1 MSSSN
6 LVIVPTRGR
15 GKRIRERVFG
25 NMSLSKDSDF
35 VLAVDDDDP
44 SDYGWAEQIG
54 LRVDRGP
61 GGSMNKAL
69 NRVAL
74 KFCHH
79 YDFLAFLGDDH
90 RVITPGWDAALC
102 SSLREKKLGVAFGN
116 DLLSNPPLAT
126 FVVLDSRIVRRQGF
140 FAPTQLRHMYLDD
153 YWMFL
158 GKQLGTLTYLPD
170 VVVEHE
176 HFSSGKT
183 QHDSTYAAT
192 NKLTVNYRDR
202 LNFHLYRHFLAKRDF
217 AKLLSV
223 AS

>member
-1 MSSSN
+1 MSRSN

-15 GKRIRERVFG
+15 GTKIRERVRS
-25 NMSLSKDSDF
+25 NISLSKDSDF
-35 VLAVDDDDP
+35 VLAVDNDDL

-54 LRVDRGP
+54 VQVDRGP

-74 KFCHH
+74 KFCQN

-90 RVITPGWDAALC
+90 KVITPGWDAALC
-102 SSLREKKLGVAFGN
+102 SSLRHKHLGVAFGN
-116 DLLSNPPLAT
+116 DMLSNPPLAT

-140 FAPTQLRHMYLDD
+140 FAPPQLRHMYLDD

-158 GKQLGTLTYLPD
+158 GKQLATLTYLPD

-192 NKLTVNYRDR
+192 NKLTVNFRDR
-202 LNFHLYRHFLAKRDF
+202 FSFHLYRHFQAQRDL
-217 AKLLSV
+217 AKLLSD
-223 AS
+223 AN